1 MCTSSL
7 SPPPGSGWCAPL
19 LTPLLQGAA
28 GEEGWHQAKL
38 TQREVTPGE
47 GLWHCTANE
56 LFAGLEKWEGG
67 KGRGLVGREQ
77 RGKCHAARKRLD
89 RLVLERCD
97 WWAPQQNPY
106 WLHRLQE
113 ITLFFFFGKRKK
125 KDGRGKILFLS
136 SSSEQRLQYTL
147 MKEKALHHSVLHWL
161 TVDTE
166 WKWAAWEEPFS
177 ISEPQGVSPCAI
189 FVREE
194 RGGVVRG
201 ELSCISSKLQGP
213 QLASTTSI
221 TMGFKPGN
229 SSGILFLMI
238 SSTWGCLWEKWHLC
252 CVSKYQRVSA
262 VLQKSF

>member
-1 MCTSSL
+1 MSSITK
-7 SPPPGSGWCAPL
+7 SL
-19 LTPLLQGAA
+19 LTAQ
-28 GEEGWHQAKL
+28 
-38 TQREVTPGE
+38 
-47 GLWHCTANE
+47 
-56 LFAGLEKWEGG
+56 
-67 KGRGLVGREQ
+67 
-77 RGKCHAARKRLD
+77 AARNY
-89 RLVLERCD
+89 
-97 WWAPQQNPY
+97 PF
-106 WLHRLQE
+106 
-113 ITLFFFFGKRKK
+113 FFFFGKRKK

-229 SSGILFLMI
+229 SSGILFLKI
-238 SSTWGCLWEKWHLC
+238 SSTWGCLWEKWNLC
-252 CVSKYQRVSA
+252 MCKQVSEGFCCAAEVNLIY
-262 VLQKSF
+262 VLSYHPTASSKQLMDTQM